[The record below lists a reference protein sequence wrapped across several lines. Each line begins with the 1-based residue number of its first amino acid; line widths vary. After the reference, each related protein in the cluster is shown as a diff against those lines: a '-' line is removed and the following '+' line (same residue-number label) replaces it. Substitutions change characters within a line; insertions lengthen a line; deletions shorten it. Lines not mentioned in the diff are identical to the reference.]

1 MRVLS
6 FSPFLV
12 NSLCCYDSAKAA
24 WHKEERVCSLGQD
37 LASLP
42 VGWIELGNGVRA
54 SVQHY
59 QSLDECE
66 AFFETHDKY
75 FDVQY
80 VVEGQELCG
89 VCSRSGLTVK
99 APYSVSDDITFY
111 ENPDVYGNVLLSAG
125 DFILLTPED
134 AHRPRITASEK
145 RNIKKIV
152 IKVPV

>member
-1 MRVLS
+1 MFCTKIGNEYKYDLS
-6 FSPFLV
+6 AEKFRIAFAFL
-12 NSLCCYDSAKAA
+12 KR
-24 WHKEERVCSLGQD
+24 KD

-89 VCSRSGLTVK
+89 VCSRAGLTVK
-99 APYSVSDDITFY
+99 TPYSVSDDITFY